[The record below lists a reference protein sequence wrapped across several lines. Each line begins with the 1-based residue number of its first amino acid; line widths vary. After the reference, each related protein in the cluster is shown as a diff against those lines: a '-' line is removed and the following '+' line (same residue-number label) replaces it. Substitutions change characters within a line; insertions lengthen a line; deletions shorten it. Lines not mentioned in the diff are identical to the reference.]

1 MNNEQ
6 CKEALFEVMARL
18 NDLERENGTLLQMNS
33 ALNMKC
39 IEKDQEIEKLRE
51 ELSECQIQLQKA
63 NRSMEFVD
71 QRDLKESGSRS

>member
-18 NDLERENGTLLQMNS
+18 NDLERENTTLLQMNS
-33 ALNMKC
+33 TLNAKC
-39 IEKDQEIEKLRE
+39 IEKDREFEKLKE
-51 ELSECQIQLQKA
+51 ELAECQTQLLKV

-71 QRDLKESGSRS
+71 QKDLKEFGLKS

>member
-6 CKEALFEVMARL
+6 CKEAIFEVMARL

-39 IEKDQEIEKLRE
+39 VEKDQEIEKIRK

-63 NRSMEFVD
+63 NRSMAFVD
-71 QRDLKESGSRS
+71 QRDLKEFGLKS